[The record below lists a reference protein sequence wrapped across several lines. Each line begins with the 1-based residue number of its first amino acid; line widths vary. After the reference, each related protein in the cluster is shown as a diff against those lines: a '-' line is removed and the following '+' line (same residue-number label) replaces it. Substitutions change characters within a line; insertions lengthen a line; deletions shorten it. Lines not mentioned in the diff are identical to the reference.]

1 MFKGGKEVNGSQ
13 TAMCET
19 IRGFVSFM

>member
-13 TAMCET
+13 TAMCEI